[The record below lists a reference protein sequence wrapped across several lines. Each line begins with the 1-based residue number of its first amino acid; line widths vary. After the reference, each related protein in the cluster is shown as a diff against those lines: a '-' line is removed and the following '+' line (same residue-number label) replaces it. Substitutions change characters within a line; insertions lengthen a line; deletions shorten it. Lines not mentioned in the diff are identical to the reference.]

1 MFIDIKREMSWND
14 IKENSWAGAVPVC
27 EEIEKQGKEDEA
39 MSLIA
44 KVFCDEIP
52 DEWEVNEFI
61 WRNIAKKLHLYE
73 EDEED
78 KHWTIY

>member
-1 MFIDIKREMSWND
+1 M
-14 IKENSWAGAVPVC
+14 C

-44 KVFCDEIP
+44 KVFCDEVP

-61 WRNIAKKLHLYE
+61 WHNIAKKLHLYD

-78 KHWTIY
+78 KY

>member
-1 MFIDIKREMSWND
+1 MFIDITREMSWND

-44 KVFCDEIP
+44 EVFCGEAP
-52 DEWEVNEFI
+52 YENEVNDFI
-61 WRNIAKKLHLYE
+61 WHDIAKMLHLYE

-78 KHWTIY
+78 KYKEE

>member
-14 IKENSWAGAVPVC
+14 IKESSWAGAVHVC

-52 DEWEVNEFI
+52 DETEVNMFI
-61 WRNIAKKLHLYE
+61 WHNIAKMLHLYD

-78 KHWTIY
+78 KYWTIY